1 MVMNYDEIE
10 MKLIS
15 KKNSMSICEMEEN
28 SMWNLWNFITND
40 SDENDGY

>member
-15 KKNSMSICEMEEN
+15 KKNSMSFSN
-28 SMWNLWNFITND
+28 SMWNFITDD
-40 SDENDGY
+40 SDENCGY